1 MLNLSG
7 FKLTFDDEFNKL
19 SLDNGST
26 GTWQPAYSWAPN
38 GTTDSTMTSWT
49 MSPTWGP
56 TSAADANVY
65 SVNNGAL
72 SIGFKPTPAD
82 VNRNDIGGQQFMSG
96 QLTTHRSFSQLY
108 GYFEANMKLP
118 AAAGLNSAFWLLPA
132 DGSWPPELDVVELL
146 GNNPTTSVMTAHSQ
160 ASGTHTANPHWTD
173 ISDASQAFHSYGV
186 DWEPD
191 KLTWYLDGKQVAQE
205 NTPADMN
212 KPMYLLLD
220 TLSGTSGS
228 WIGAPNPGETA
239 QMDINYV
246 RAYSSNPNA
255 AGATAQPGYTPDNG
269 APGTSV
275 VVPPPA
281 PAPAPSTPPTVGV
294 GVDTLVLNL
303 SEDAYLGDAQFN
315 VAVDGNALGGTQSVT
330 ASHGQGQTQAFTFKG
345 SFGAGPHSVGV
356 TFLNDRWDGSAA
368 TDRNLYLDSATFNG
382 SRAQGP
388 TPLLGNGTASFAIT
402 GSAPPPPVSAP
413 PLAATDT
420 LQLSLAE
427 DAWAGDAQAVITID
441 GKTVGGTVTV
451 TALHAQGKSQ
461 SVTLTGQWG
470 AGAHDVG
477 VQFINDAY
485 GGTGTTDR
493 NLYVN
498 GMTFDGQTSATPPA
512 ILLSNG
518 TAHSAMTASPLV
530 LQLSE
535 DAYLGDAQFTVA
547 VDGKTLGA
555 AQSVTAL
562 HAAGAVQDFAF
573 GTAMTAGAHD
583 VAVSFLNDAYGG
595 TGATDRNLYVNGVV
609 ANGTTMA
616 GTAATLLGTAT
627 QHFSIAVAAHA

>member
-26 GTWQPAYSWAPN
+26 GTWQPAISWSPN
-38 GTTDSTMTSWT
+38 GLTDPTISSWT

-65 SVNNGAL
+65 SAKDGVL
-72 SIGFKPTPAD
+72 SIAFKPTPAD
-82 VNRNDIGGQQFMSG
+82 VNLNDVGGRQFLSG
-96 QLTTHRSFSQLY
+96 QLTSHRSFSQLY

-146 GNNPTTSVMTAHSQ
+146 GNQPTTSVMTAHSQ
-160 ASGTHTANPHWTD
+160 ASGAHTANPHWTD
-173 ISDASQAFHSYGV
+173 IPNSSQAFHSYGV

-191 KLTWYLDGKQVAQE
+191 KITWYFDGKQVAQE

-220 TLSGTSGS
+220 TLSGTAGS

-255 AGATAQPGYTPDNG
+255 AGATAQPGYVPDNG
-269 APGTSV
+269 APGTSTP
-275 VVPPPA
+275 VPAPPPMPTPVPTPA
-281 PAPAPSTPPTVGV
+281 PAPAPAPKPVPAPAPAPTPAPAPAPNGFITPGKGTFADAAGNTYSIDAAKNASENGKPMADSGNTGAMQYANGKVYGQDASSLSWYTWNQATWTAAAAPPTP
-294 GVDTLVLNL
+294 TLVPVPVPVP
-303 SEDAYLGDAQFN
+303 A
-315 VAVDGNALGGTQSVT
+315 
-330 ASHGQGQTQAFTFKG
+330 
-345 SFGAGPHSVGV
+345 
-356 TFLNDRWDGSAA
+356 
-368 TDRNLYLDSATFNG
+368 
-382 SRAQGP
+382 P
-388 TPLLGNGTASFAIT
+388 TPV
-402 GSAPPPPVSAP
+402 PVA
-413 PLAATDT
+413 AATDT
-420 LQLSLAE
+420 LVLSLSE
-427 DAWAGDAQAVITID
+427 DAWQGDAQAIVTVD
-441 GKTVGGTVTV
+441 GKTIGGTVMV
-451 TALHAQGKSQ
+451 TALHNQGKTQTVSL
-461 SVTLTGQWG
+461 SGQWG
-470 AGAHDVG
+470 AGAHDIG

-485 GGTGTTDR
+485 GGTSTTDR

-498 GMTFDGQTSATPPA
+498 GVTLNGQASATPPA
-512 ILLSNG
+512 ILYSSG
-518 TAHSAMTASPLV
+518 TSHFATAASPLV

-547 VDGKTLGA
+547 VDGKVLGA
-555 AQSVTAL
+555 AQSVSTL
-562 HAAGAVQDFAF
+562 HASGTAQNFAF
-573 GTAMTAGAHD
+573 GPALAAGAHD

-595 TGATDRNLYVNGVV
+595 SAATDRNLYVNAVV
-609 ANGTTMA
+609 ANGATMPGA
-616 GTAATLLGTAT
+616 AATLLSAGT
-627 QHFSIAVAAHA
+627 QHFTITVAAHA